1 VGVDWAKRPNHMWPV
16 CLPYPTSAS
25 VYHQCR
31 GHTNFGT
38 ERKLSPNKPYDQ
50 ESWAVY
56 EERPPPPP
64 TLITPLPQIL
74 HIGETGC
81 LVSFAQ
87 IVLSDRNQTIHNG
100 SPTVGLPPVPEG
112 VASCHDGTAYLE
124 TRAVHSNTQDLTITI
139 KVISNHGASPRH
151 PEFGWLQRPHGHGL
165 P

>member
-1 VGVDWAKRPNHMWPV
+1 MWELIGRNDPTICGLCASLPHLSVGVSSVSR
-16 CLPYPTSAS
+16 TS
-25 VYHQCR
+25 
-31 GHTNFGT
+31 
-38 ERKLSPNKPYDQ
+38 KLWDGPEAFTDKPYDQ
-50 ESWAVY
+50 ESWAVN

-124 TRAVHSNTQDLTITI
+124 TRAVHSNTEDLTITI
-139 KVISNHGASPRH
+139 KAISNHGASSRH